1 MPFCKNCGNEV
12 TENQAVCLKCGCAIQ
27 PIQPAETPANGS
39 QTNGTHNKV
48 LAALLAIFIGG
59 LGIHKFYLGK
69 PLQGVLYIL
78 FCWTFIPAI
87 VALIEGIVYL
97 TMTDQAFAEKYH

>member
-12 TENQAVCLKCGCAIQ
+12 NENQAVCLKCGCATN
-27 PIQPAETPANGS
+27 AGGTASTGS
-39 QTNGTHNKV
+39 HNKV

-87 VALIEGIVYL
+87 IALIEGIVYL
-97 TMTDQAFAEKYH
+97 CMSDQDFAAKYH